1 MKKSILIIAIILV
14 IALIIGGVV
23 FLSNNG
29 SKPVIDIAT
38 AENLEEIISQ
48 VNEKAN
54 LGLASLAS
62 TVVDVTDSESV
73 KYYTGLQSNANVE
86 SVVVSEPMMSS
97 QAYSF
102 VLVKV
107 SEEAD
112 VEAMKKEMVDN
123 IDTRKWICVEAEKV
137 YATNHSNLIC
147 LVMSNE
153 EWAKPVYNAFKEVVQ
168 EKVGAEWE
176 RTAEVAEMPDDF
188 DYEGLP
194 GAQQPAF

>member
-168 EKVGAEWE
+168 EKVGEELE